1 MSWVKLD
8 DAFGRNPKVGS
19 VQPLGRL
26 LYVMGLCHCAD
37 QLTDGEIVSSDLPLL
52 YLQSGAGAK
61 HVGQLVD
68 AALWVRH
75 VDSYWIPDY
84 LAYNPSREHVL
95 KQRAAGLLRAKQSRT
110 NRARSREAPAVAS
123 DYGSV
128 TEPITEVLRS
138 PAFGPAKK
146 ARETAVP
153 AASRNV
159 SREVTA
165 YVRATPTPAPSV
177 SSTDYENNAVH
188 DPIVDNWREKL
199 NEARRKKV
207 AATEPRKD
215 IA

>member
-128 TEPITEVLRS
+128 TEPLTEVLRS

-177 SSTDYENNAVH
+177 SSTDYENNTGQDRFAH
-188 DPIVDNWREKL
+188 QPPTDIKSWTRTK
-199 NEARRKKV
+199 
-207 AATEPRKD
+207 AASE
-215 IA
+215 